1 MSNILV
7 ILVSLLQNPSK
18 AAEII
23 AFTVF
28 RLEMT
33 DTQSSRKGGL
43 KNGKIS
49 YVTMEPSI
57 RKGAKTRAKC

>member
-18 AAEII
+18 AADII
-23 AFTVF
+23 VFRKF

-33 DTQSSRKGGL
+33 DTHSSKKRGP

-49 YVTMEPSI
+49 CVTMEPSL
-57 RKGAKTRAKC
+57 RKEAKTRAKC

>member
-18 AAEII
+18 AADIV
-23 AFTVF
+23 FRKF

-33 DTQSSRKGGL
+33 DTHSSKKRGL

-49 YVTMEPSI
+49 CVTMEPSL
-57 RKGAKTRAKC
+57 RKEAKTRAKC